1 MRHYKTL
8 TWTDRLKIE
17 AWQKAK
23 IKPQKMA
30 EMLGVHFSTVY
41 RELKRG
47 QYEHLNTDYT
57 TEMRYSPDKAEDK
70 KQNFLRAK
78 GPDLKIGN
86 DMAFAE
92 FVEYWISK
100 EKYSPEAALG
110 KIKQL
115 NLNFKTSVCKQTL
128 YRYIE
133 QGVFLTLTN
142 NSLPVKKNKKKK
154 KAKAEKAAKP
164 PKGISI
170 EKRPAMI
177 AERSSFGHWEM
188 DCVEGCKRTKGLLL
202 VLTERLTRYE
212 IVRKIKD
219 KSAKSVV
226 SALNALER
234 EYGSRLFSIVFK
246 TITVDNGCEFSD
258 YLGIETSLNGKN
270 KRTVTYY
277 CHPYSSWE
285 RGSNENQNKM
295 VRRHYP
301 KGCDFSKVTQKQVTK
316 LQNWI
321 NDYPRKLFNYS
332 SSSDLFE
339 AYLNEI
345 KTVS

>member
-47 QYEHLNTDYT
+47 QYEHLNMDYT
-57 TEMRYSPDKAEDK
+57 TEIRYSPDKSEKK
-70 KQNFLRAK
+70 KQDNLRAK
-78 GPDLKIGN
+78 GPALKIGN

-92 FVEYWISK
+92 FVEYMISV

-110 KIKQL
+110 KIKKD
-115 NLNFKTSVCKQTL
+115 NLEFKTSVCKQTL

-133 QGVFLTLTN
+133 QGVFLTLSN
-142 NSLPVKKNKKKK
+142 EDLPVKRNKKNHKVKK
-154 KAKAEKAAKP
+154 EKAARP

-170 EKRPAMI
+170 EKRPAII
-177 AERSSFGHWEM
+177 AERSTFGHWEM
-188 DCVEGCKRTKGLLL
+188 DCVEGTKKTKGTLL
-202 VLTERLTRYE
+202 VLTERLTRFE
-212 IVRKIKD
+212 IVRKMKD
-219 KSAKSVV
+219 KTAKSVV
-226 SALNALER
+226 KALNAIER
-234 EYGSRLFSIVFK
+234 EYGVALFRIVFK
-246 TITVDNGCEFSD
+246 TLTMDNGVEFSD
-258 YLGIETSLNGKN
+258 YAGIEKCVNGKG
-270 KRTVTYY
+270 KRTEAFY

-285 RGSNENQNKM
+285 RGSNENQNKLI
-295 VRRHYP
+295 RRHYP
-301 KGCDFSKVTQKQVTK
+301 KGFDFDKVTQKQILK

-321 NDYPRKLFNYS
+321 NDYPRKMFDYA

-339 AYLNEI
+339 AYLNDI
-345 KTVS
+345 KSAS